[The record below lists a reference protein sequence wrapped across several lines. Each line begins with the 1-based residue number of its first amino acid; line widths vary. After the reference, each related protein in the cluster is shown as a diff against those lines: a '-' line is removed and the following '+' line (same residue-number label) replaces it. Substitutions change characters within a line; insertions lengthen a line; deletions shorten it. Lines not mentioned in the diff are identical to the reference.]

1 MIIFFSTVES
11 GVYEYYRRTANPITR
26 QMKNAAMASPQDAA
40 QHLAIPGPAFTNN
53 VNSPYGSIR

>member
-26 QMKNAAMASPQDAA
+26 QMKNAAMASSPDAA
-40 QHLAIPGPAFTNN
+40 QDPSIPGAAFMNSS
-53 VNSPYGSIR
+53 NSPDGSSR